1 MVATKELMM
10 AGLTENELVDLWDL
24 ELVVLKVD

>member
-1 MVATKELMM
+1 MVAMKELML